1 MRLASM
7 AVLGLVFCAC
17 ARTEAPKTEG
27 LGGATIRVSNLEA
40 SLGFYRD
47 LLGFPVA
54 FELKDDSGKLLS
66 AFLQVNDD
74 QYLELTPNLP
84 AGEDKRMTEIRFQVR
99 DIGSLRRLP
108 LSTPPILGRD
118 RARAIH
124 FLSPLEQP
132 LGFIEYTPKSMEA
145 QSRAKFPNAKRISQ
159 HLLHAGIVVNRKD
172 VDAALLFYG
181 SVLGFKEFWRGG
193 PEGAPTAWI
202 NMRTEGDRGD
212 YVELMLSD
220 GHPDRKRLGSMQ
232 HICLQ
237 VPDIKTAQHL
247 VKERDAKGTQTQK
260 PRVGRN
266 GKWQLNLF
274 DPDGTRVELME
285 PKEAVLARRE

>member
-7 AVLGLVFCAC
+7 AVLGLVFCAF
-17 ARTEAPKTEG
+17 ARTAAPNIEG

-54 FELKDDSGKLLS
+54 FQLKDDSGKLLS
-66 AFLQVNDD
+66 SFLQVNDD
-74 QYLELTPNLP
+74 QYIELTPNLE

-99 DIGSLRRLP
+99 DIATLPRLP

-118 RARAIH
+118 QARAIH

-145 QSRAKFPNAKRISQ
+145 QARDQFPKANRISR
-159 HLLHAGIVVNRKD
+159 HLWHAGIVVNRKD
-172 VDAALLFYG
+172 VDAALLFY
-181 SVLGFKEFWRGG
+181 SSILGFQEFWRGG

-202 NMRTEGDRGD
+202 NMRIAGGRGD

-220 GHPDRKRLGSMQ
+220 GNPDRKRLGSMQ
-232 HICLQ
+232 HICLR
-237 VPDIKTAQHL
+237 VPDIEAARHL

-285 PKEAVLARRE
+285 PKEAVLARRQ